1 MCDHPEIFVAR
12 GVSYCTKCCCTV
24 SSDNGAEPNAC
35 CSRPCLRSTTHTEV
49 CMNCGVEKQTFDCSS
64 VQFVYPRGH
73 EIQVKTKQPYARS
86 KRFAKYLARAGREQS
101 LSSVPNETWSYLLKH
116 QPYSGPGDILFTL
129 KRSNLKTKCYDSLP
143 LLTKQL
149 CDCSVPRLT
158 TRESEDAM
166 IRFNQIEAAFPSGS
180 KFVSYLYLLEYILIQ
195 IGRSDILPFLNRIQ
209 CTKRRKMYDE
219 RITSSAAP

>member
-1 MCDHPEIFVAR
+1 
-12 GVSYCTKCCCTV
+12 
-24 SSDNGAEPNAC
+24 
-35 CSRPCLRSTTHTEV
+35 
-49 CMNCGVEKQTFDCSS
+49 MNCGVEQQTFDCSS

-149 CDCSVPRLT
+149 CGCSVPRLT

-166 IRFNQIEAAFPSGS
+166 IKFNQIEAAFPNGS
-180 KFVSYLYLLEYILIQ
+180 KFVSSVPA
-195 IGRSDILPFLNRIQ
+195 RVHSHSDRAVGHFTFSEPDPVHQASQNV
-209 CTKRRKMYDE
+209 RRENHIIRCPIAMVGSCVVKWLVL
-219 RITSSAAP
+219 